1 MRNLLSFAC
10 LLALVA
16 GFAAMGREAL
26 QAAHSG
32 TPSMGAPAIAAQ
44 RIYIDLAT
52 GELRAPTAAEL
63 AADSQRATGG
73 LQAVQRQALP
83 AAVVADEVHL
93 ADGTVGVRPARQA
106 LHVLVLC
113 RQPDGSFGE
122 RCPGA
127 GSAQ

>member
-16 GFAAMGREAL
+16 GFASMGREAL
-26 QAAHSG
+26 QAARSG
-32 TPSMGAPAIAAQ
+32 VPAGVANVAAQ

-73 LQAVQRQALP
+73 LQALQRQALP
-83 AAVVADEVHL
+83 AANNVDEVHL

-122 RCPGA
+122 RCSGA
-127 GSAQ
+127 GSAP

>member
-1 MRNLLSFAC
+1 MRNLLSLVC

-16 GFAAMGREAL
+16 GFASMGRGAL

-32 TPSMGAPAIAAQ
+32 APTVGAPAAAAQ

-63 AADSQRATGG
+63 AADRQRATGG

-83 AAVVADEVHL
+83 AATNVDEVHL

-122 RCPGA
+122 RCSGA
-127 GSAQ
+127 GSAP